1 MRLDRFMS
9 PESLPFLRRWT
20 LRFVQDTLRCNKKP
34 LIPFLQLVLPKT
46 QLTF

>member
-1 MRLDRFMS
+1 MRLYRFVS
-9 PESLPFLRRWT
+9 PKCLPLLKRRT
-20 LRFVQDTLRCNKKP
+20 LRFAQDTLCCNKKT